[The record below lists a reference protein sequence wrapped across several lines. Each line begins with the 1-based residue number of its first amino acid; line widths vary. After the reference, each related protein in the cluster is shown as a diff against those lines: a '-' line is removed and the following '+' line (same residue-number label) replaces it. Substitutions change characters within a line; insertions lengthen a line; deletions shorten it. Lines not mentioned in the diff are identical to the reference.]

1 MRSESFA
8 RRHGDGLGASWFRL
22 GNRSRTPTQF
32 NQTGAWEGH
41 DDLPVG
47 QRLDE
52 TLDAVRDLGDLRDQG
67 QKHSHHRVHQLP
79 DGLVCEGAGQPAATQ
94 RSRVIH
100 VVVWCYHCAYS
111 RSGQQIMEVA
121 IRKMGN
127 SQGVLIPKPILA
139 QVGLEGTADLQV
151 RDGVIEIR
159 AIRRNPREGWADD
172 ARRLAEQGGDALVW
186 PEVANKGDDELV
198 W

>member
-1 MRSESFA
+1 VLPLCLQA
-8 RRHGDGLGASWFRL
+8 ILG
-22 GNRSRTPTQF
+22 
-32 NQTGAWEGH
+32 QT
-41 DDLPVG
+41 
-47 QRLDE
+47 
-52 TLDAVRDLGDLRDQG
+52 
-67 QKHSHHRVHQLP
+67 
-79 DGLVCEGAGQPAATQ
+79 
-94 RSRVIH
+94 
-100 VVVWCYHCAYS
+100 
-111 RSGQQIMEVA
+111 MEVA

-172 ARRLAEQGGDALVW
+172 ARRLAAQGDDVLIW
-186 PEVANKGDDELV
+186 PEVSNEGDDKMV